1 MQAPPSTSSIL
12 TYKDTT
18 SELNRL
24 KSVMTA
30 KRTDWDTRTTI
41 PGSRFFSPKHKL
53 ATAMSKVY
61 GSLGELASAYGSPSV
76 YDLRYHNFTKAEKAL
91 TSAKAESQ
99 LTLEDETQLK
109 NYKSDVIFTVFA
121 SIATREEDSK
131 IVDFEPCRTAS
142 EAYFGEFCSRVS
154 GFLHVSCRNLHSIKL
169 MALRKRSFI

>member
-30 KRTDWDTRTTI
+30 KRADWDTRTTI

-53 ATAMSKVY
+53 ATAMSEVY
-61 GSLGELASAYGSPSV
+61 GSLGELASAYGSASV
-76 YDLRYHNFTKAEKAL
+76 DLKYHNLTKAEKAL
-91 TSAKAESQ
+91 TSAKAEWQ
-99 LTLEDETQLK
+99 LTLEDETQLD
-109 NYKSDVIFTVFA
+109 NDKSDVKFSVFA
-121 SIATREEDSK
+121 RIATREEDSK
-131 IVDFEPCRTAS
+131 IVDFGPCRKAS
-142 EAYFGEFCSRVS
+142 EAYFGIFCSRVS
-154 GFLHVSCRNLHSIKL
+154 GFLHVSCRNLNAITL